1 LKIIHPDQA
10 LDRNFAGLFQLKM
23 AKTEIR
29 QHAVP
34 VTIESTTA
42 NDDSMDYT
50 STAQSLKY
58 LIEDDYLQSLKQ
70 HFLRTDKGRPP
81 ALPKGLHLCPP

>member
-1 LKIIHPDQA
+1 
-10 LDRNFAGLFQLKM
+10 M
-23 AKTEIR
+23 AKTETW

-58 LIEDDYLQSLKQ
+58 LIGKFTHYFISLM
-70 HFLRTDKGRPP
+70 
-81 ALPKGLHLCPP
+81 HLK